1 MIGYRRSGLRQ
12 RLSPTPLKRRGAPI
26 AWAASLA
33 AAALLCLLAAGAPA
47 ASDGRARGADLAV
60 TGSAH
65 LAQRFVLPAQRLQG
79 AAFLAEPTPPPQQ
92 WLPLV
97 LKDHYRLPPWSGT
110 ARLGFGVVRNPIE
123 EYDVSPLGADW
134 YVDFGFRSDPP
145 PLFDMEYV
153 QTIRLSESGYSPD
166 QATIEEYARAQPG
179 TLYLIGNEPD
189 APIQDCVT
197 PHTYAQR
204 YDTLYG
210 IIKGADPT
218 AKVAIGGVVQATPL
232 RLQYLDMILDEYQM
246 HYGVKIPVDVWN
258 VHGFILQEKK
268 DSWGCQIPC
277 GIKGVTEGML
287 YTVEDHDNMTIFRRQ
302 IRDFRIWMKDHGE
315 RNKPL
320 IVSEYGI
327 LMPSDLGFDEPRVQ
341 AFMLAT
347 FDYFLNAKVDW
358 LGYPADENR
367 LVQAWAW
374 YSLDDDH
381 FEGNDTRSHL
391 FNPITKQLTS
401 LGRAY
406 QDYTSSLP

>member
-1 MIGYRRSGLRQ
+1 
-12 RLSPTPLKRRGAPI
+12 
-26 AWAASLA
+26 
-33 AAALLCLLAAGAPA
+33 
-47 ASDGRARGADLAV
+47 
-60 TGSAH
+60 
-65 LAQRFVLPAQRLQG
+65 
-79 AAFLAEPTPPPQQ
+79 
-92 WLPLV
+92 
-97 LKDHYRLPPWSGT
+97 
-110 ARLGFGVVRNPIE
+110 
-123 EYDVSPLGADW
+123 
-134 YVDFGFRSDPP
+134 
-145 PLFDMEYV
+145 
-153 QTIRLSESGYSPD
+153 
-166 QATIEEYARAQPG
+166 
-179 TLYLIGNEPD
+179 
-189 APIQDCVT
+189 
-197 PHTYAQR
+197 
-204 YDTLYG
+204 
-210 IIKGADPT
+210 
-218 AKVAIGGVVQATPL
+218 
-232 RLQYLDMILDEYQM
+232 
-246 HYGVKIPVDVWN
+246 
-258 VHGFILQEKK
+258 
-268 DSWGCQIPC
+268 
-277 GIKGVTEGML
+277 ML

-315 RNKPL
+315 RNKSL